1 MEIVISIALVIL
13 IGGLATSA
21 VNLNLFDRENES
33 KEDENE

>member
-21 VNLNLFDRENES
+21 VYLNLFDRKNEN
-33 KEDENE
+33 KEDEIE